1 MRTDIAQVDPIEFSS
16 RLKTVFSSIGAFI
29 YSPGWPLVIGITV
42 AAVYLVLLPYIERTW
57 RATGDEPHYLLTA
70 HSLVAD
76 LDFDLTNNYDQLDY
90 LAFYFSRDI
99 DPQIRT
105 NAAGQQILDHQLGL
119 PVIIAPAYAL
129 GGRWGVLAC
138 QAILGGL
145 LAALTFKLAAFV
157 SRDERA
163 SLLATLLIA
172 LSPPL
177 LMYHYLV
184 YPELIGAL
192 LTTLV
197 LYFIISRSQPTPAIV
212 AVVILSLLALPWLN
226 RRFVPLAVVLAL
238 LIVWAWRQ
246 KSIWFGVLGLLTTL
260 VSIFL
265 LGWFHSQLD
274 QPVRAD
280 IIAPPEAS
288 VFWSRLGRGIG
299 WLLDQQRGLFIFAP
313 IYIFT
318 LWGLPLVI
326 YDSYRHSSRH
336 WLVVIPFLV
345 SLSVTILA
353 AGYYVAWELG
363 PRSLVVALPALAPLL
378 ALAWRYYGRHK
389 VWVGLSL
396 VLVALSLVNSLVIL
410 RNPELPY
417 KSSLP
422 IFYADKLGWPW
433 PELLPDLAGH
443 ARVSPGQATTEA
455 VVIENGEPVWF
466 AEAGGPVTLAKSDP
480 LGQLPFGHYR
490 LTWPVRVEPGLPP
503 ATELMRLSANF
514 LGGGPLFNQ
523 VVTAADLPQ
532 DGSYGLVKYVFFNPN
547 VDRWRTPLVFRVVS
561 TGQSDIRGKDII
573 FSPQP
578 FFAWF
583 LPYFYLLLIGAG
595 AFVTWSHFRSGNS
608 SELLSDSKPLFVW
621 PGVIGWGLL
630 LVVSLGTFGFLLYQ
644 NNQNARTYDVTRLY
658 HLVGQR
664 LDDPT
669 ASDGRGWLVDPLV
682 DPPQKA
688 VYGPF
693 DIYDRG
699 EYHIAFRMKL
709 AQVANTD
716 QPVVYLRVT
725 DATDAALFTQ
735 PIRADHFSE
744 PDRYH
749 DFVLVVDNP
758 RRQAL
763 SFEVDYLGVAAL
775 VIDEVTI
782 TELNN

>member
-1 MRTDIAQVDPIEFSS
+1 V
-16 RLKTVFSSIGAFI
+16 V
-29 YSPGWPLVIGITV
+29 VGITV

-70 HSLVAD
+70 HSLVTD

-99 DPQIRT
+99 ERQVRT

-119 PVIIAPAYAL
+119 PVIIAPVYAL
-129 GGRWGVLAC
+129 GGRWGVLAF

-145 LAALTFKLAAFV
+145 LAALTFKLAAFI

-163 SLLATLLIA
+163 SLLAALVIA

-184 YPELIGAL
+184 YPELVGAL

-197 LYFIISRSQPTPAIV
+197 LYFIISRNQPTPAIV
-212 AVVILSLLALPWLN
+212 IVVILSLLTLPWLN

-238 LIVWAWRQ
+238 LTAWVWRK
-246 KSIWFGVLGLLTTL
+246 KSLWIGGLGLLTTL

-265 LGWFHSQLD
+265 LWWFQSQLD

-299 WLLDQQRGLFIFAP
+299 WLLDQQRGLVIFAP
-313 IYIFT
+313 VYILT

-326 YDSYRHSSRH
+326 YDSYRYSNRH
-336 WLVVIPFLV
+336 WLAVVPFLV
-345 SLSVTILA
+345 SLGVTILA

-378 ALAWRYYGRHK
+378 ALAWRYYSRHRL
-389 VWVGLSL
+389 WVGLSL

-422 IFYADKLGWPW
+422 IFYVDKLDLPW
-433 PELLPDLAGH
+433 PELLPNLAGH
-443 ARVSPGQATTEA
+443 ARISPKQITTEGIA
-455 VVIENGEPVWF
+455 MENGEPVWF
-466 AEAGGPVTLAKSDP
+466 AEAGGPVTVVQSDP
-480 LGQLPFGHYR
+480 LQQLPFGHYR
-490 LTWPVRVEPGLPP
+490 LTWPVRVESDLPP
-503 ATELMRLSANF
+503 HTELMRLSANF

-523 VVTAADLPQ
+523 VVTAGDLPN
-532 DGSYGLVKYVFFNPN
+532 DGSYGLIRYSFFNPN
-547 VDRWRTPLVFRVVS
+547 VDRWRRPLVFRVVS
-561 TGQSDIRGKDII
+561 TGQSNIWGKDII
-573 FSPQP
+573 FSPKP

-583 LPYFYLLLIGAG
+583 LPYFYLLLMAAG
-595 AFVTWSHFRSGNS
+595 VLITWSLFRPDNS
-608 SELLSDSKPLFVW
+608 SELLPDSKPLFVR

-630 LVVSLGTFGFLLYQ
+630 LVASLGTLGFLLYQ
-644 NNQNARTYDVTRLY
+644 NSQNARTYDVTSLY
-658 HLVGQR
+658 HLVGQH
-664 LDDPT
+664 LDDST
-669 ASDGRGWLVDPLV
+669 ARDGRGWLVDPQV

-693 DIYDRG
+693 DIYDQG
-699 EYHIAFRMKL
+699 EYHIAFRIKL
-709 AQVANTD
+709 AQVSNTD
-716 QPVVYLRVT
+716 QPVVAYLRVT

-744 PDRYH
+744 PDLYH